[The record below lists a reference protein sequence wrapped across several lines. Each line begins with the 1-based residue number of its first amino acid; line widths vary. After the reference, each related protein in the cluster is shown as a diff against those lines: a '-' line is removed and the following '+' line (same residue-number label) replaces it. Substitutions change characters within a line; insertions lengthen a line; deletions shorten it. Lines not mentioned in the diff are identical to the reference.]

1 MKAKLIF
8 GFLLLNQCLS
18 AFSPGALMED
28 GNKAYL
34 KGDYKKAVI
43 NYEQII
49 SQHKVSAPEVYFN
62 LGNAYYKLTDF
73 PNAILNYERVL
84 KISPLDEDA
93 QFNRA
98 LANQHIEDRI
108 EPVPELFYKRWFV
121 AFRNVGSADMWAM
134 WFILFLFLGTGC
146 WFLFVLGNSVF
157 KRQTGFYAGISS
169 FLIAAFLFF
178 VGYSRYG
185 QDQLKDDGI
194 VFSGSVSVKSS
205 PSESGTGLFVLHAGT
220 RVIITDQLGDWVKIK
235 LPDGKEGWMVKTE
248 LEVI

>member
-1 MKAKLIF
+1 MKTKLII
-8 GFLLLNQCLS
+8 GFLLLNHFMF

-49 SQHKVSAPEVYFN
+49 SQHNMSAPEVYFN
-62 LGNAYYKLTDF
+62 LGNAYYKLTDY

-93 QFNRA
+93 LFNLE

-108 EPVPELFYKRWFV
+108 EPVPDLFYKRWFV
-121 AFRNVGSADMWAM
+121 AFRNIGSTDSWAM
-134 WFILFLFLGTGC
+134 WFILFLFLSTGS
-146 WFLFVLGNSVF
+146 WFLFVLGNSVLR
-157 KRQTGFYAGISS
+157 RQAGFYAGIAT
-169 FLIAAFLFF
+169 FLLACFIFL
-178 VGYSRYG
+178 VGVSRYR

-220 RVIITDQLGDWVKIK
+220 RVFITDQLGDWVKIK
-235 LPDGKEGWMVKTE
+235 LPDGKEGWMVRAD
-248 LEVI
+248 LEII